1 MGGGDHE
8 VPAGEETVS
17 YTYIHRSSWLELIGR
32 LRRAFILI
40 DTDHGLK
47 RTDVDL
53 LTLFRQYAIPHQIV
67 LSKADKLLVKN
78 KKQKT
83 SALLAGIDTLQ
94 STLRGIRPIV
104 QPDGRVEGPGALG
117 EILSCSSETRVAPGS
132 PRFLGIS
139 ALRWAVLKAAG
150 FAGSVEVK
158 L

>member
-1 MGGGDHE
+1 ME
-8 VPAGEETVS
+8 CKAN
-17 YTYIHRSSWLELIGR
+17 RNR

-47 RTDVDL
+47 KSDLDL
-53 LTLFRQYAIPHQIV
+53 LALFRQYAIPHQIV

-83 SALLAGIDTLQ
+83 SASLAGIGTLQ
-94 STLRGIRPIV
+94 NTLRDIRPVV

-117 EILSCSSETRVAPGS
+117 EILSCSAETRVAPGS

-150 FAGSVEVK
+150 YAGSVDVK
-158 L
+158 G